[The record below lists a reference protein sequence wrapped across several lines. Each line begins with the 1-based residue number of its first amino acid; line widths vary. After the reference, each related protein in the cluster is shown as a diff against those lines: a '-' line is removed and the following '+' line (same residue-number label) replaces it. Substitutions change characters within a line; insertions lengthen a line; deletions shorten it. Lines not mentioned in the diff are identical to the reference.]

1 MNNFNSTHNL
11 QAQSSDVQEIK
22 PTAKLST
29 FLLLLSPSPFFYAME
44 QNVKVLITGHSFV
57 KRFHYFLKQRRDK
70 RTLANLNLSSIE
82 ICFSGIRGRTV
93 AKLRSFDLG
102 CVRAFQPHVVILEI
116 GSNDLCEAG
125 QRPETIGLNIEDFV
139 RMLHGQFNV
148 KFVVVCQILNRATA
162 PSQHPDFNLGVQ
174 VLNNYLKVVLEPLS
188 YAEFWNHKGLRRPSI
203 PMLRGMAFI

>member
-1 MNNFNSTHNL
+1 
-11 QAQSSDVQEIK
+11 
-22 PTAKLST
+22 
-29 FLLLLSPSPFFYAME
+29 ME
-44 QNVKVLITGHSFV
+44 QNVKVLIMGHSFV
-57 KRFHYFLKQRRDK
+57 KRFHYFLNQRRDK

-82 ICFSGIRGRTV
+82 ICFSGIGVRTV

-102 CVRAFQPHVVILEI
+102 RVRAFQPHV
-116 GSNDLCEAG
+116 
-125 QRPETIGLNIEDFV
+125 ETIGSNIEDFV

-148 KFVVVCQILNRATA
+148 KFVVICQILNRATA
-162 PSQHPDFNLGVQ
+162 PSQHLDFNLGVQ